1 MKEKLIKYNYSDK
14 AIRFYSNRTDQKD
27 VLQDINDWW
36 QDLDKKLVTVW
47 HIKEFLFDPHKG
59 NWVTPQQS
67 PKKVQVVNPSLSRIS
82 SELVELSFSDEN
94 GTVQKIESPCIDIDF
109 EKQCLLLWTT
119 PFELY
124 IFHYD

>member
-1 MKEKLIKYNYSDK
+1 MSTSKNGGLKYIQNSG
-14 AIRFYSNRTDQKD
+14 FSCTGSTENRY
-27 VLQDINDWW
+27 INDWW

-67 PKKVQVVNPSLSRIS
+67 PKNVQVVNPSLSRIS